1 MSNSVTTI
9 FKFSKKAPIQQWQI
23 VNDGVMGGLSK
34 GHLVLN
40 KQGKGRFWGEV
51 SLANNGGFT
60 SIRHRFAPLA
70 VQAGQ
75 ALKLKLKGDGKRYQ
89 IRIKANSSD
98 YYSYITYVTTTGAW
112 QEVSLPLEDFYPTFR
127 GRRLDLGNFDQSQL
141 EEIGVLIANKRAE
154 SFELL
159 LDEIAIE

>member
-1 MSNSVTTI
+1 MSTSVTTI

-23 VNDGVMGGLSK
+23 VNDGVMGGLSR
-34 GHLVLN
+34 GYLVLN

-60 SIRHRFAPLA
+60 SIRHRFDPLA
-70 VQAGQ
+70 VQADQ
-75 ALKLKLKGDGKRYQ
+75 TLKLKLKGDGKRYQ

-98 YYSYITYVTTTGAW
+98 YYSYIVYVTTTGAW